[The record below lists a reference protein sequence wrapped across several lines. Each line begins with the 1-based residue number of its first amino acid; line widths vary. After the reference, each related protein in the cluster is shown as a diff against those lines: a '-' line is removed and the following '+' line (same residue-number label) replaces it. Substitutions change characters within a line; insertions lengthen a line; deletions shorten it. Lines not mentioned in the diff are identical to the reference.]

1 MIMAHTRT
9 YEHGLT
15 GAAAG
20 PHLGSLAKALQAF
33 GTWRTRRAA
42 IAQLHALE
50 DRDLNDIGISRS
62 EIESVVYFGG
72 RDPTRLRRD

>member
-1 MIMAHTRT
+1 MTMAHTRT
-9 YEHGLT
+9 YEHSLT

-20 PHLGSLAKALQAF
+20 PRLGFLANALKAF

-50 DRDLNDIGISRS
+50 DRDLRDIGVSRS

-72 RDPTRLRRD
+72 RDPTRLRRG